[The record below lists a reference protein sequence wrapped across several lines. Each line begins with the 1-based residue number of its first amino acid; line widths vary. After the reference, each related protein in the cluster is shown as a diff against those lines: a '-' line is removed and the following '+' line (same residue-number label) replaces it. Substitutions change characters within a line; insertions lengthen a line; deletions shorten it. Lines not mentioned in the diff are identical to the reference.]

1 MKFRQIQNGCGCDFQ
16 SHPFFVCGK
25 MLPICPQNAPYL
37 SLSDEPMNFCFSGR
51 KNAPYLSPNH
61 FNTFVSSLLYA
72 DENCGII
79 SKKCSLSVPDG
90 VKCSLSVPKM
100 LPICRQKPPKVSPK
114 TSQSVTSLRE
124 FCKMLPICPREGLNA
139 PYLSSKTSQSVA
151 KMLPICRQNAPYLS
165 PMGFCNLLIFNLQ
178 IGRFWPLLLSTTIN

>member
-79 SKKCSLSVPDG
+79 SKK
-90 VKCSLSVPKM
+90 M
-100 LPICRQKPPKVSPK
+100 LPICPRWGQMLLICPQNAPYLSPK
-114 TSQSVTSLRE
+114 TSQSVA
-124 FCKMLPICPREGLNA
+124 KNLPKCHQPSRILQNA
-139 PYLSSKTSQSVA
+139 PYLSPRRLKCSLSVV
-151 KMLPICRQNAPYLS
+151 KNLPKCRQNAPYLS
-165 PMGFCNLLIFNLQ
+165 PKCS
-178 IGRFWPLLLSTTIN
+178 LSVPDGVL